1 MKVASLVHN
10 NFISDSR
17 VQKQAISLANAG
29 YDLTVFALW
38 KKGIS
43 QEEFI
48 DGYKIQRYRIYCFI
62 NGTFGK
68 FFKIFSVFSQ
78 DVLAD
83 KTNGYYSL
91 PRLPPVTCNAYF
103 QVLFQIK
110 ISCDL

>member
-1 MKVASLVHN
+1 MDIRFSATGFIVLLMELLG
-10 NFISDSR
+10 NF
-17 VQKQAISLANAG
+17 L
-29 YDLTVFALW
+29 
-38 KKGIS
+38 
-43 QEEFI
+43 
-48 DGYKIQRYRIYCFI
+48 
-62 NGTFGK
+62 
-68 FFKIFSVFSQ
+68 KIFSVFSQ